1 MASFFDIFRRRSS
14 GRAEI
19 VDVCNCIDPD
29 GMEFQF
35 REAAFWTC
43 VNLIANAVGK
53 CEVKEFR
60 AGNVEK
66 GPEWYLWNVQP
77 NKNQNAS
84 AFWHKLISK
93 AYAEGDALI
102 VKEPYGDGIVV
113 ADSFEIDDE
122 RPVYAYKSIMIG
134 KRKIDRL
141 TEAEVMYIRPNWKNI
156 EPLIRKMGNSFLKM
170 MAASMQNYLFNGGQ
184 HWKVHVDQ
192 VLTGDDEWRENFA
205 AMMEKQIKPFLNASS
220 AILPEMDGYTYTQ
233 ISGGG
238 SSSVK
243 SDEVRELEKSIWAE
257 TSRAFLIPA
266 ALIAGNQQD
275 TTVANRQF
283 LTDVIDPI
291 ARMIEQEANRKR
303 FTMQEYLNGD
313 RLTVD
318 TSAIIHF
325 DIFANAA
332 NVEKIIGSGIK
343 SVNELRAMIGDAPIP
358 EEWADKHFMTKNI
371 GGAEDTASE
380 GGDKA

>member
-1 MASFFDIFRRRSS
+1 MAFSFFNIFRRGGETVTR
-14 GRAEI
+14 EV
-19 VDVCNCIDPD
+19 VDVCDCIDTD
-29 GMEFQF
+29 GLELQF

-43 VNLIANAVGK
+43 INLIANAVGK

-60 AGNVEK
+60 GGALAR

-93 AYAEGDALI
+93 AYSEGDALI
-102 VKEPYGDGIVV
+102 VPEPYGRGLVV
-113 ADSFEIDDE
+113 ADSFDIDDSK
-122 RPVYAYKSIMIG
+122 PVYAYTSILIG
-134 KRKIDRL
+134 KRKIARL

-156 EPLIRKMGNSFLKM
+156 EPLIRKMGDSFLRL
-170 MAASMQNYLFNGGQ
+170 MASSMQNYLFNGGQ

-192 VLTGDDEWRENFA
+192 ILTGDDEWRDNFA
-205 AMMEKQIKPFLNASS
+205 KMMEKQIKPFLNSSS

-233 ISGGG
+233 VSGNNAA
-238 SSSVK
+238 VK
-243 SDEVRELEKSIWAE
+243 SDEVRALIASVWAE
-257 TSRAFLIPA
+257 TSRAFLIPS

-291 ARMIEQEANRKR
+291 ARLIEQEANRKR
-303 FTMQEYLNGD
+303 FTPDEYLRGD
-313 RLTVD
+313 KITLD
-318 TSAIIHF
+318 TSAIVHF

-343 SVNELRAMIGDAPIP
+343 SVNELRAMIGDAAIQ
-358 EEWADKHFMTKNI
+358 EDWADKHFMTLNI
-371 GGAEDTASE
+371 GSAEGQTE
-380 GGDKA
+380 GGDK

>member
-1 MASFFDIFRRRSS
+1 MGFFDIFRRRISS
-14 GRAEI
+14 GRTEI
-19 VDVCNCIDPD
+19 VDIADCIDMD
-29 GMEFQF
+29 GMELQF

-43 VNLIANAVGK
+43 VNLIANAIGK
-53 CEVKEFR
+53 CEVREFR
-60 AGNVEK
+60 GGEQK
-66 GPEWYLWNVQP
+66 RGQEWYIWNVQP

-93 AYAEGDALI
+93 AFCEGDALI
-102 VKEPYGDGIVV
+102 VSEPYGVGIVV
-113 ADSFEIDDE
+113 ADSFSIDDTRQTYSYRNVE
-122 RPVYAYKSIMIG
+122 VG

-141 TEAEVMYIRPNWKNI
+141 SESDVLYLRFNHKNM
-156 EPLIRKMGNSFLKM
+156 EPLIRKMSDSFLKL
-170 MAASMQNYLFNGGQ
+170 MATSMQNYLFNGGQ

-192 VLTGDDEWRENFA
+192 ILTGDDEWRTSFA
-205 AMMEKQIKPFLNASS
+205 SMMEKQIKPFLNSAS
-220 AILPEMDGYTYTQ
+220 AILPEMNGYTYTQ
-233 ISGGG
+233 VSGGNTA
-238 SSSVK
+238 VK
-243 SDEVRELEKSIWAE
+243 SDEIRALVTSIWAE
-257 TSRAFLIPA
+257 TSRAFLIPS

-303 FTMQEYLNGD
+303 FTMDEYLAGD

-318 TSAIIHF
+318 TSAIVHF

-332 NVEKIIGSGIK
+332 NVEKIIGSGLK
-343 SVNELRAMIGDAPIP
+343 SVNELRAMIGDAPVP
-358 EEWADKHFMTKNI
+358 EEWANKHFMTKNI
-371 GGAEDTASE
+371 GSTEEAATE

>member
-29 GMEFQF
+29 GLELQF

-53 CEVKEFR
+53 CEMRVFR
-60 AGNVEK
+60 SGKQTKDA
-66 GPEWYLWNVQP
+66 EWYLWNIQP
-77 NKNQNAS
+77 NRNQNAT

-102 VKEPYGDGIVV
+102 VQEPYGTGLVV
-113 ADSFEIDDE
+113 ADSFTIDDT
-122 RPVYAYKSIMIG
+122 RSVYSYKSIEVG
-134 KRKIDRL
+134 KRTIDRL
-141 TEAEVMYIRPNWKNI
+141 SETEVMYIRPNWTNI
-156 EPLIRKMGNSFLKM
+156 APIIDKMSQSFLRL
-170 MAASMQNYLFNGGQ
+170 MATSMQNYLFNGGQ

-192 VLTGDDEWRENFA
+192 ILAGDDEWRTNFA
-205 AMMEKQIKPFLNASS
+205 SMMEKQIKPFLNSSS

-233 ISGGG
+233 VSGSGTDI
-238 SSSVK
+238 K
-243 SDEVRELEKSIWAE
+243 SDEYRAAMASIWSE
-257 TSRAFLIPA
+257 TCRAFLIPS

-303 FTMQEYLNGD
+303 FTPEAYLRGD
-313 RLTVD
+313 KLAMD
-318 TSAIIHF
+318 TSAIVHF

-343 SVNELRAMIGDAPIP
+343 SVNELRTLIGDAPLD

-371 GGAEDTASE
+371 GGAEDATTE
-380 GGDKA
+380 GGENA

>member
-1 MASFFDIFRRRSS
+1 MAFSFFNIFRRGGETVTR
-14 GRAEI
+14 EV
-19 VDVCNCIDPD
+19 VDCCEMLNPD
-29 GMEFQF
+29 GLELQF

-43 VNLIANAVGK
+43 INLIANAVGK

-60 AGNVEK
+60 GGKLER

-102 VKEPYGDGIVV
+102 VPEPYGTGLVV
-113 ADSFEIDDE
+113 ADSFDIDDSK
-122 RPVYAYKSIMIG
+122 PVYSYTSIIIG
-134 KRKIDRL
+134 KRKIARL

-156 EPLIRKMGNSFLKM
+156 QPLIYKMSDSFLRL
-170 MAASMQNYLFNGGQ
+170 MASSMQNYLFNGGQ

-192 VLTGDDEWRENFA
+192 ILTGDDEWRDNFA
-205 AMMEKQIKPFLNASS
+205 KMMEKQIKPFLNSAS
-220 AILPEMDGYTYTQ
+220 AILPEMDGYKYEQ
-233 ISGGG
+233 VSG
-238 SSSVK
+238 SSAAVK
-243 SDEVRELEKSIWAE
+243 SDEVRELIKAVWAE
-257 TSRAFLIPA
+257 TSRAFLIPS

-291 ARMIEQEANRKR
+291 ARLIEQEANRKR
-303 FTMQEYLNGD
+303 FTPDEYLRGD
-313 RLTVD
+313 KITVD
-318 TSAIIHF
+318 TSAIVHF

-332 NVEKIIGSGIK
+332 NVETIIGSGIK
-343 SVNELRAMIGDAPIP
+343 SVNELRAMIGDAAIP
-358 EEWADKHFMTKNI
+358 EDWADKHFMTLNI
-371 GGAEDTASE
+371 GSAEGQTE
-380 GGDKA
+380 GGDK

>member
-1 MASFFDIFRRRSS
+1 MAFSFFNIFRRGGETVTR
-14 GRAEI
+14 EV
-19 VDVCNCIDPD
+19 VDCCEMLNPD
-29 GMEFQF
+29 GLELQF

-60 AGNVEK
+60 GGALAR

-102 VKEPYGDGIVV
+102 VPEPYGSGLVV
-113 ADSFEIDDE
+113 ADSFDIDDSK
-122 RPVYAYKSIMIG
+122 PVYSYTSILIG
-134 KRKIDRL
+134 KRKIARL
-141 TEAEVMYIRPNWKNI
+141 TEAEVMYVRPNWKNI
-156 EPLIRKMGNSFLKM
+156 EPLIRKMGDSFLRL
-170 MAASMQNYLFNGGQ
+170 MASSMQNYLFNGGQ

-192 VLTGDDEWRENFA
+192 ILTGDDEWRDNFA
-205 AMMEKQIKPFLNASS
+205 KMMEKQIKPFLNSAS

-233 ISGGG
+233 VSGN
-238 SSSVK
+238 SAAVK
-243 SDEVRELEKSIWAE
+243 SDEVRALIASVWAE
-257 TSRAFLIPA
+257 TSRAFLIPS

-303 FTMQEYLNGD
+303 FTPDEYLRGD
-313 RLTVD
+313 KITVD
-318 TSAIIHF
+318 TSAIVHF

-343 SVNELRAMIGDAPIP
+343 SVNELRAMIGDAAIQ
-358 EEWADKHFMTKNI
+358 EDWADKHFMTLNI
-371 GGAEDTASE
+371 GSAEGQTE
-380 GGDKA
+380 GGDK